1 MKKYFIKL
9 IPSKFSF
16 SEYNLVLSMLKCQ
29 KEISAQVLTLKPIPA
44 SLPASLSHGHGHD
57 QDFAKNDNHN
67 RMFEI
72 IGQNGK
78 CLIPQEHIQDGQL
91 IRTVKSSDSC
101 PGFWIWTPEGQMQ
114 WFGQVPWHQG
124 EHLVSV
130 RNQYYSF
137 QKKLVVASMRPQ
149 VVQPALQTQ
158 IQVEQLK
165 SDRF

>member
-1 MKKYFIKL
+1 
-9 IPSKFSF
+9 
-16 SEYNLVLSMLKCQ
+16 MLKCQ
-29 KEISAQVLTLKPIPA
+29 IDISAQVLTLKPIPA
-44 SLPASLSHGHGHD
+44 SVPASLSPGHAHD
-57 QDFAKNDNHN
+57 RDSAKNNNHT
-67 RMFEI
+67 RMFEM

-78 CLIPQEHIQDGQL
+78 CLTPQEHIHDGQL

-130 RNQYYSF
+130 RNQYSSF
-137 QKKLVVASMRPQ
+137 QRKLVVGSMRPQ

-158 IQVEQLK
+158 IQVEQIK
-165 SDRF
+165 SARF